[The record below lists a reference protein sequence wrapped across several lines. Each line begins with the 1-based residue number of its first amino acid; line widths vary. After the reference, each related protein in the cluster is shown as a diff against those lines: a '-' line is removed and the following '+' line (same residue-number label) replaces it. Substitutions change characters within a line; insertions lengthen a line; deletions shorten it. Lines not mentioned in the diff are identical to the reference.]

1 MSPEKLKIISARASS
16 LRRSLSAVNMLNCFP
31 ALLWL
36 SFVTLLA
43 VNICEG
49 GERGLPVQ
57 EGIPNFGKVDEH
69 LYRGAQPDAA
79 GIQNLKKLGVKLI
92 VNLRMPW
99 DGWKE
104 EAAEAQ
110 ANGILYTNF
119 PMSGIGRPNNEQ
131 VRQVLALFEKIS
143 TPIFVHCQHGC
154 DRTGTVVACYRI
166 QHDRWSSKLALDEAE
181 RYGISQWEYPM
192 RTYVV
197 EFKRTG
203 KPDSQE
209 ARSN

>member
-1 MSPEKLKIISARASS
+1 
-16 LRRSLSAVNMLNCFP
+16 MLNCFP

-36 SFVTLLA
+36 SFLTLLA

-57 EGIPNFGKVDEH
+57 EGILNFGKVDEH

-92 VNLRMPW
+92 VNLRMPG
-99 DGWKE
+99 DDWKE
-104 EAAEAQ
+104 EATEAL

-119 PMSGIGRPNNEQ
+119 PMSGIGRPNDEQ

-166 QHDRWSSKLALDEAE
+166 QHDRWSSKLALEEAE

-192 RTYVV
+192 RRYVV
-197 EFKRTG
+197 EFKRTD